1 MHHYVCVNCNASP
14 AKSRDCRS
22 GSLASLFWLRTHWDT
37 YKNDPIAFAN
47 GVPRV
52 GEGSELNSIQHTSDI
67 FTSLIDAFKFFP
79 SFLLLG
85 FVGYAVNR
93 WRGFQVWA
101 RSLSAAAARGCTVC
115 AHR

>member
-1 MHHYVCVNCNASP
+1 MHHYVCVNCNAP
-14 AKSRDCRS
+14 RAKSCGCRS

-52 GEGSELNSIQHTSDI
+52 GEGSELNNIQRTSDI

-93 WRGFQVWA
+93 WRGFQVSA
-101 RSLSAAAARGCTVC
+101 RSLCAAAARGCTVC